1 MPPPWWANLFF
12 ALVTNVST
20 LSESYTR
27 ASESLESISLS
38 AADGNTYASELKSV
52 SAKLTELNSVYDMQL
67 QGSKEQAESTKQFQ
81 AGATELMENLQA
93 TVQDTK
99 NFKEN
104 I

>member
-1 MPPPWWANLFF
+1 
-12 ALVTNVST
+12 
-20 LSESYTR
+20 
-27 ASESLESISLS
+27 
-38 AADGNTYASELKSV
+38 
-52 SAKLTELNSVYDMQL
+52 MQL

-104 I
+104 ISELSNNLSALNRVYGNMLAAMNVGGGNSNG